1 MSISI
6 LIDVIVVMMM
16 AATVFYTMLVNR
28 KLQGLQKGREDL
40 QTFVES
46 FGESLAQ
53 AERSVKELKQTGQ
66 SIFDVI
72 QKESETATRL
82 RDDLVFLTDRGERI
96 ADDLEK
102 SIATTR
108 ELLKKNANA
117 TLQTAN
123 ENDEESVDTEEE
135 EALLLRTLIHVR

>member
-1 MSISI
+1 
-6 LIDVIVVMMM
+6 MM

-72 QKESETATRL
+72 QKESEAATRL

-96 ADDLEK
+96 ADELEK
-102 SIATTR
+102 AIGSTR
-108 ELLKKNANA
+108 ELLKKSANA
-117 TLQTAN
+117 ALQTAN